1 MATQSE
7 RRTKTRAAL
16 LGAARRLFI
25 DQGYAE
31 TSMAQI
37 LEAAAVSKGA
47 LYHHFASKEAVLEAI
62 YLEASRQAI
71 DAAQAQT
78 DPDASALEQLRAAA
92 RAWFAEIR
100 KPEIARMLFEIG
112 PQGLGARR
120 VKLLEDQNSLAALT
134 TSLEAAQKAGEITIS
149 SVEVS
154 ARLLNALLSEAALL
168 YLEKGGAA
176 LAATDEAIDAYL
188 NSLRAGS

>member
-1 MATQSE
+1 
-7 RRTKTRAAL
+7 
-16 LGAARRLFI
+16 
-25 DQGYAE
+25 
-31 TSMAQI
+31 MAQI